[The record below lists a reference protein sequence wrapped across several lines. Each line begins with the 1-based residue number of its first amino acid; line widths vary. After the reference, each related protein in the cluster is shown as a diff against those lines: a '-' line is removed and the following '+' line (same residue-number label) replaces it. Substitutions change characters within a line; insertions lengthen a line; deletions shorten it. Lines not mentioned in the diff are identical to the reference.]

1 MDRYAIL
8 GDSLNKAHKINLNMT
23 MNKPTSDLAS
33 NRRATHDYEILETF
47 EAGIVL
53 QGTEIK
59 SIRNHG
65 ASLQE
70 SYVKVLRNEVW
81 LVGCSV
87 APYRY
92 GNIHNHEERRDR
104 KLLLQKREINQL
116 KAAVQEKGL
125 TIIPL
130 ALYLKKNFVKVRIA
144 IAKGKKTV
152 DKRADIKE
160 KDEKRRMQQA
170 LKHHT

>member
-1 MDRYAIL
+1 
-8 GDSLNKAHKINLNMT
+8 MT
-23 MNKPTSDLAS
+23 NQTNDLVS
-33 NRRATHDYEILETF
+33 NRRATHDYDILETF

-70 SYVKVLRNEVW
+70 AYIKVLNGEIW
-81 LVGCSV
+81 LIGCSI
-87 APYRY
+87 APYRF
-92 GNIHNHEERRDR
+92 GNIHNHEEKRDR
-104 KLLLQKREINQL
+104 KLLMHKREINRL
-116 KAAVQEKGL
+116 KVATQEKGL

-130 ALYLKKNFVKVRIA
+130 AMTLKQGKVKLRIA
-144 IAKGKKTV
+144 TAKGKKNI

-160 KDEKRRMQQA
+160 RDQKREVQKA
-170 LKHHT
+170 LKRATYD

>member
-1 MDRYAIL
+1 MSQSPNDIV
-8 GDSLNKAHKINLNMT
+8 
-23 MNKPTSDLAS
+23 S
-33 NRRATHDYEILETF
+33 NRRATHDFEILETF

-59 SIRNHG
+59 SIRGHG

-70 SYVKVLRNEVW
+70 SYIKVLNGEIW
-81 LVGCSV
+81 LIGCHI
-87 APYRY
+87 AAYRF

-104 KLLLQKREINQL
+104 KLLMHKREINRL
-116 KAAVQEKGL
+116 KVASQEKGL

-130 ALYLKKNFVKVRIA
+130 GLYFKEGRIKVRIA
-144 IAKGKKTV
+144 IAKGKKNI

-160 KDEKRRMQQA
+160 RDEKRHMQQA
-170 LKHHT
+170 LKHYHS

>member
-1 MDRYAIL
+1 MAKSETEL
-8 GDSLNKAHKINLNMT
+8 V
-23 MNKPTSDLAS
+23 S
-33 NRRATHDYEILETF
+33 NRRAFHEYEILETF

-53 QGTEIK
+53 VGTEIK

-70 SYVKVLRNEVW
+70 AYVKVLNNEIW
-81 LVGCSV
+81 LIGSSI

-92 GNIHNHEERRDR
+92 GNIHNHEEKRDR
-104 KLLLQKREINQL
+104 KLLMHKREINRL
-116 KAAVQEKGL
+116 KIAIQEKGL

-130 ALYLKKNFVKVRIA
+130 ALYLKDGRIKVRIA
-144 IAKGKKTV
+144 TAKGKKNI

-160 KDEKRRMQQA
+160 KDAKRHIQQA
-170 LKHHT
+170 MKQARY

>member
-1 MDRYAIL
+1 MSQTT
-8 GDSLNKAHKINLNMT
+8 GDLV
-23 MNKPTSDLAS
+23 S

-70 SYVKVLRNEVW
+70 AYVKVLKNEVW
-81 LVGCSV
+81 LVGSNI

-92 GNIHNHEERRDR
+92 GNIHNHEEKRDR
-104 KLLLQKREINQL
+104 KLLLHKREINRL
-116 KAAVQEKGL
+116 KVATQEKGL

-130 ALYLKKNFVKVRIA
+130 AFYLKQGRVKARIA
-144 IAKGKKTV
+144 LAKGKKNI

-160 KDEKRRMQQA
+160 RDDKRQMQKLMKNRNA
-170 LKHHT
+170 